1 MKKIRIYTFKE
12 KQELYD
18 HISTLGIVDFHSIQL
33 VAGEWERETIKTQ
46 SNFRVDKLTI
56 KKYAIVE
63 EIVNEDEYGN
73 YEIFIK
79 KELNKKEIDEIIS
92 KIKELL

>member
-1 MKKIRIYTFKE
+1 MKKIRIETFEKE
-12 KQELYD
+12 QVIYD

-63 EIVNEDEYGN
+63 EIINEDEGV

-79 KELNKKEIDEIIS
+79 KELYKKELDEIIN
-92 KIKELL
+92 KVTELL

>member
-1 MKKIRIYTFKE
+1 MKKIRIETFEKE
-12 KQELYD
+12 QVIYD

-63 EIVNEDEYGN
+63 EIINEDEYGN